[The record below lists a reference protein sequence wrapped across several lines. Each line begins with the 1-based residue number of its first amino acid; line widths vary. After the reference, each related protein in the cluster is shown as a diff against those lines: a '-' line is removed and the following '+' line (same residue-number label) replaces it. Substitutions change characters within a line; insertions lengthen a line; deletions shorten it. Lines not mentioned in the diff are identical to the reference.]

1 MKHAPTMF
9 NFGQSKRHKESSM
22 SCPLQTFKRAFSQAL
37 LSYLALTMFNPA
49 ASFAKAEFLASAPTS
64 TQSSAQVQDDQ
75 LLELNTPSSD
85 GMRLEGEQAMRYGNY
100 DRAIAVLKKSVQM
113 SPSDMDGR
121 ILFAEALEK
130 KLLKQQVKDPVL
142 YNSVMK
148 QWLIVSK
155 NGNFMDQK
163 MQGRAHLLS
172 LSGKAPK
179 HFESD
184 SKFLSRILIP
194 EDGSVKVALS
204 GNRKIAASEQDSV
217 K

>member
-1 MKHAPTMF
+1 
-9 NFGQSKRHKESSM
+9 M
-22 SCPLQTFKRAFSQAL
+22 SCPLQMLKRTLAQSAL
-37 LSYLALTMFNPA
+37 VYLTLWMLTPA
-49 ASFAKAEFLASAPTS
+49 ASFAKTEYLASEPAA
-64 TQSSAQVQDDQ
+64 QSSGQVQDDQ
-75 LLELNTPSSD
+75 FLELNTPSSE

-100 DRAIAVLKKSVQM
+100 DRAIAVLKKSVQI
-113 SPSDMDGR
+113 SPTDMDGR

-130 KLLKQQVKDPVL
+130 KLLKQQVKDPAL

-163 MQGRAHLLS
+163 MQGRAHLQS
-172 LSGKAPK
+172 LAGTAPK

-184 SKFLSRILIP
+184 AKFLSRILIP
-194 EDGSVKVALS
+194 EDGSVKVALN
-204 GNRKIAASEQDSV
+204 GNRKIATTEQDPI

>member
-1 MKHAPTMF
+1 
-9 NFGQSKRHKESSM
+9 M
-22 SCPLQTFKRAFSQAL
+22 SCPAQKFRSVFFQAL
-37 LSYLALTMFNPA
+37 ISCLALTMFSPPH
-49 ASFAKAEFLASAPTS
+49 SFAKTQLLASAPTGS
-64 TQSSAQVQDDQ
+64 QSSGQVQDDQ
-75 LLELNTPSSD
+75 LLELNTPSSE

-100 DRAIAVLKKSVQM
+100 DKAITVLKKSVQM

-121 ILFAEALEK
+121 ILLAEALEK
-130 KLLKQQVKDPVL
+130 KLLKQQVKDPAL

-163 MQGRAHLLS
+163 MQGRAHLQS
-172 LSGKAPK
+172 LAGTAPK

-184 SKFLSRILIP
+184 TKFLSRILIP
-194 EDGSVKVALS
+194 EDGSVKVALN
-204 GNRKIAASEQDSV
+204 GNRKIATSEQDPV

>member
-1 MKHAPTMF
+1 MK
-9 NFGQSKRHKESSM
+9 KESATLKKI
-22 SCPLQTFKRAFSQAL
+22 CSQAL
-37 LSYLALTMFNPA
+37 FGYLMLALLNPSTA
-49 ASFAKAEFLASAPTS
+49 FAKTDFLASAPS
-64 TQSSAQVQDDQ
+64 GAQSSGQVQDDQ
-75 LLELNTPSSD
+75 MLELGTTSSES
-85 GMRLEGEQAMRYGNY
+85 MRLEGEQAMRYGNY

-113 SPSDMDGR
+113 SPTDIDGR

-130 KLLKQQVKDPVL
+130 KLLKQQVKDPAL

-155 NGNFMDQK
+155 NGHFMDQK
-163 MQGRAHLLS
+163 MQGRAHLQS
-172 LSGKAPK
+172 LAGTAPK

-204 GNRKIAASEQDSV
+204 GNRKIATTEQDPV

>member
-1 MKHAPTMF
+1 
-9 NFGQSKRHKESSM
+9 M
-22 SCPLQTFKRAFSQAL
+22 SCPLQMLKRTLAQVAL
-37 LSYLALTMFNPA
+37 GYLALSMVTPS
-49 ASFAKAEFLASAPTS
+49 ASFAKTEYLTSAPAA
-64 TQSSAQVQDDQ
+64 QSSGQVQDDQ
-75 LLELNTPSSD
+75 FLELNTPSSE

-113 SPSDMDGR
+113 SPTDMDGR

-130 KLLKQQVKDPVL
+130 KLLKQQVKDPAL

-163 MQGRAHLLS
+163 MQGRAHLQS
-172 LSGKAPK
+172 LAGTAPK

-184 SKFLSRILIP
+184 AKFLSRILIP
-194 EDGSVKVALS
+194 EDGSVKVALN
-204 GNRKIAASEQDSV
+204 GNRKIATTEQDPI

>member
-1 MKHAPTMF
+1 
-9 NFGQSKRHKESSM
+9 M
-22 SCPLQTFKRAFSQAL
+22 SCPLQTFKRGFSQAL
-37 LSYLALTMFNPA
+37 LGYLALAMCSQAP
-49 ASFAKAEFLASAPTS
+49 SFAKTEFLASAPS
-64 TQSSAQVQDDQ
+64 GGQSSGQVQDDQ
-75 LLELNTPSSD
+75 LLELNTPSSE

-121 ILFAEALEK
+121 ILLAEALEK
-130 KLLKQQVKDPVL
+130 KLLKQQVKDPAL

-163 MQGRAHLLS
+163 MQGRAHLQS
-172 LSGKAPK
+172 LAGTAPK

-184 SKFLSRILIP
+184 TKFLSRILIP
-194 EDGSVKVALS
+194 EDGSVKVALN
-204 GNRKIAASEQDSV
+204 GNCKIATGEQDPV

>member
-1 MKHAPTMF
+1 
-9 NFGQSKRHKESSM
+9 M
-22 SCPLQTFKRAFSQAL
+22 SCPLQPLKRTISQAL
-37 LSYLALTMFNPA
+37 FGYIALSMLTPA
-49 ASFAKAEFLASAPTS
+49 ASFAKTEYLASAPAA
-64 TQSSAQVQDDQ
+64 QSSGQVQDDQ
-75 LLELNTPSSD
+75 FLELNTPSSE

-113 SPSDMDGR
+113 SPTDMDGR

-130 KLLKQQVKDPVL
+130 KLLKQQVKDPAL

-163 MQGRAHLLS
+163 MQGRAHLQS
-172 LSGKAPK
+172 LAGTAPK

-184 SKFLSRILIP
+184 VKFLSRILIP
-194 EDGSVKVALS
+194 EDGSVKVALN
-204 GNRKIAASEQDSV
+204 GNRKIATSEQDPV